1 MKSAEVFISNLF
13 FLPQILGRTGKV
25 LEVDGT
31 GDLLVL
37 VEGDKWMLN
46 PAAATYVT
54 DPEPVDS
61 PTVDSEDPLGI
72 VSIRLFSTV
81 DHCRGNCH

>member
-1 MKSAEVFISNLF
+1 
-13 FLPQILGRTGKV
+13 
-25 LEVDGT
+25 
-31 GDLLVL
+31 
-37 VEGDKWMLN
+37 MLN

-81 DHCRGNCH
+81 DHCRGNCHQGVQATISATEIPVNTTKQQFSTANTVTLQVY